1 MQSTSDTE
9 ASPRI
14 SSSESESEL
23 GIKKQTQKRR
33 RKCCVGC
40 ERNTPKNDVIKSGTN
55 NAKREKNRCFFFI
68 SITNADFTHNMMLLE

>member
-23 GIKKQTQKRR
+23 GIKKQTQKKKKEVLRR
-33 RKCCVGC
+33 M
-40 ERNTPKNDVIKSGTN
+40 
-55 NAKREKNRCFFFI
+55 REKH
-68 SITNADFTHNMMLLE
+68 T